1 MARKITGR
9 NLFGEI
15 STLVHPFFK
24 PVLQLQIRSCQ
35 ESDHLEGR
43 WDQIVNSDM
52 FVTASAGTGKTY
64 TLVKEYVGVFERAFR
79 LGEQLDVHNVVAI
92 TFTNKA
98 AREMK
103 DRVISEFDLRISH
116 GEPGSG
122 SS

>member
-1 MARKITGR
+1 
-9 NLFGEI
+9 
-15 STLVHPFFK
+15 
-24 PVLQLQIRSCQ
+24 
-35 ESDHLEGR
+35 
-43 WDQIVNSDM
+43 M

-103 DRVISEFDLRISH
+103 DRVISEFDLRISQ
-116 GEPGSG
+116 GEPGKWKFLRSKLSYAWISTIHSFCERILRAP
-122 SS
+122 SSRE